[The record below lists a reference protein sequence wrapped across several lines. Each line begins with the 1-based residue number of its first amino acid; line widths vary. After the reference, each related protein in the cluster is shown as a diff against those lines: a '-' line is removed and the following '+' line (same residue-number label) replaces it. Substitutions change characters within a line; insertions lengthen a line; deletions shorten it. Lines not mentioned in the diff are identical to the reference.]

1 MQEVIMKIGE
11 LVLLFAEDESYLVE
25 VSDKK
30 ISVKSGLIN
39 LKELLRKK
47 YGDEIKTHIGKKFY
61 VVKPNIIDILEKRI
75 RRAPQII
82 MPKDISLILAYT
94 GVSPGSLVV
103 DAGTGSGFLSIF
115 LANYIRPG
123 KVVTYEREKRF
134 AKVARQNMKLSDLSK
149 FIKLKVKNAM
159 NGFDEKNADLVTL
172 DLSHAEKVIKHAY
185 NSLKVGG
192 WVVVYSPY
200 VEQITSVVKEI
211 RKKNFSNPKIVEN
224 IVREWQVENFTRPK
238 TVGLLHTGF
247 LTFARKVK

>member
-1 MQEVIMKIGE
+1 MKSGE

-39 LKELLRKK
+39 LKELLKKK
-47 YGDEIKTHIGKKFY
+47 YGEEIKTHIGKKFS
-61 VVKPNIIDILEKRI
+61 VVKPNIKDILEKRI
-75 RRAPQII
+75 KRMPQII
-82 MPKDISLILAYT
+82 MPKDVSLILAHT
-94 GVSPGSLVV
+94 GVSSGSLVI

-115 LANYIRPG
+115 LANYIKPG
-123 KVVTYEREKRF
+123 KVVTYEKEKRF
-134 AKVARQNMKLSDLSK
+134 VKVAKENIKLSGLSK
-149 FIKLKVKNAM
+149 FIKLKTKNVM
-159 NGFDEKNADLVTL
+159 KGFDEKNADLVTL
-172 DLSHAEKVIKHAY
+172 DLNHAEKVIKHAY
-185 NSLKVGG
+185 NSLKFGG
-192 WVVVYSPY
+192 WLAVYSPY

-224 IVREWQVENFTRPK
+224 IVREWQVENYTRPK